1 MERGEFEA
9 GPVQTQPSVV
19 VKRKS
24 NPAVLA
30 MAIIFALI
38 SVGLGVWIVILL
50 NNPKGSESKTSKN
63 ETSQEQTVESGN
75 GEASTPAT
83 PASARIGYSV
93 WGHCTVGYLTKGGE
107 FYVSTADAC
116 DSMWKDQTPGINK
129 ADAATG
135 QNGTFTLTY
144 GAGKD
149 LAEYEVA
156 GATTDK
162 ITVNGLKVNDSN
174 IVAVATA
181 EIGQNWTGEKYV
193 LVKEDGT
200 IDMLLLDADATGKL
214 NPKLVKNFGGFK
226 NIASAVSVDNGD
238 YVSTVLITRNGG
250 QISMTDALN
259 GLYTDND

>member
-24 NPAVLA
+24 NPALA
-30 MAIIFALI
+30 IMAVVFAI
-38 SVGLGVWIVILL
+38 AAIGLGIWVAILL
-50 NNPKGSESKTSKN
+50 NDKPKEEKKTSSS
-63 ETSQEQTVESGN
+63 ETSQQSTEGGEGESG
-75 GEASTPAT
+75 ETAKD
-83 PASARIGYSV
+83 ARIGYSV

-135 QNGTFTLTY
+135 QNGTFTITY
-144 GAGKD
+144 GDGQD
-149 LAEYEVA
+149 IAEYEVL
-156 GATTDK
+156 GTNDNKLK
-162 ITVNGLKVNDSN
+162 IDGLKANDSN
-174 IVAVATA
+174 IAAVAVA

-200 IDMLLLDADATGKL
+200 VDMLLLDADATGKL

>member
-1 MERGEFEA
+1 MDRAEFEA

-24 NPAVLA
+24 NPAVLV

-38 SVGLGVWIVILL
+38 SVGLGVWIAILL
-50 NNPKGSESKTSKN
+50 NNPKGGESKTGKN
-63 ETSQEQTVESGN
+63 ETSQEQTVEPGN
-75 GEASTPAT
+75 GEVPTPAT
-83 PASARIGYSV
+83 PAGTRIGYSI
-93 WGHCTVGYLTKGGE
+93 WAHCTVGYLTKSGE
-107 FYVSTADAC
+107 FYVSVADVC
-116 DSMWKDQTPGINK
+116 DSMWSGQKPSINK
-129 ADAATG
+129 ADAAIG

-162 ITVNGLKVNDSN
+162 ITVDGLKVNDSN
-174 IVAVATA
+174 IAAVTTA

-200 IDMLLLDADATGKL
+200 VDMLFLDVDATGKL

-259 GLYTDND
+259 KHNNEL

>member
-9 GPVQTQPSVV
+9 GPVQTQPPVMY
-19 VKRKS
+19 KRKS
-24 NPAVLA
+24 NPALA
-30 MAIIFALI
+30 IMAVVFAI
-38 SVGLGVWIVILL
+38 AAIGLGIWVAILL
-50 NNPKGSESKTSKN
+50 NDKPKEEKKTSSS
-63 ETSQEQTVESGN
+63 ETSQQSTEGGEGESG
-75 GEASTPAT
+75 ETAKD
-83 PASARIGYSV
+83 ARIGYSIYA
-93 WGHCTVGYLTKGGE
+93 HCSVGYLTKGGD
-107 FYVSTADAC
+107 FYVSTADVC
-116 DSMWKDQTPGINK
+116 DSIVTGKAPGINA

-149 LAEYEVA
+149 LAEYEVM

-162 ITVNGLKVNDSN
+162 ITVNGLKVSDSN

-181 EIGQNWTGEKYV
+181 EIGQNWAGEKYI

-200 IDMLLLDADATGKL
+200 IDLLLLDLQSTGKL
-214 NPKLVKNFGGFK
+214 QPKLMKSFGGFK
-226 NIASAVSVDNGD
+226 NIASAISVDNGD